1 MKLLKKLLLRIIAI
15 IIVVSLAIGGYSI
28 YKSYTS
34 MNQLLSDKVDS
45 ELALRAKLIEEKL
58 DSTVRLVDI
67 LANNP
72 NVKNALKT
80 GRKDIKVQEMMTDV
94 VVENND
100 LMEMI
105 GLVDDSDTIFVSD
118 SLNNLSSV
126 SVADREYIQ
135 DAKATEKVV
144 VSEIVLSKDNSEQ
157 VIVICKPVYENNKYI
172 GSIVTSVKY
181 SLVVDLIRDTKIG
194 EHGYAYIIDNK
205 GEDRGTLVY
214 HKVEKLVKE
223 NHNLYSDN
231 NPHLTDFLDLMKTEN
246 MGEGEYEL
254 DGVLK
259 LVRYR
264 NFGNWSLVIT
274 VDESDLNATSIEI
287 VKMTIAMIVVAV
299 IVASVI
305 GFLIINF
312 SIIKP
317 IRLLETSMAK
327 AGEGDLTFPVDIK
340 TKDEIEELGVS
351 YNKMLENQ
359 KNTLS
364 QINTISSDMASSA
377 EELTAS
383 SEEVNA
389 SSEEVSQN
397 IEEVMNNILTN
408 ERMMASIEEEMG
420 NLKSSID
427 VSSEFANKSQAVCK
441 ESMVVADEGRTG
453 VQSSVQSISNISKS
467 TSEIIDSFA
476 ELNVQAK
483 KVTGISEII
492 KGIAEQI
499 NLLALNASI
508 EAARAGEAGRG
519 FSVVAEEVRKLAEQ
533 TTSESSNIHEVLNEI
548 STLIDHANNNVNDSK
563 IHVDEG
569 EMTIQSLDGKFMN
582 IITTFESLNEYV
594 AKLETICEDQV
605 VISDE
610 IMSSVENST
619 KSSKENAEKAQEISA
634 ATEEQT
640 AITEALSVAAE
651 ESSEMALKLNAMI
664 EQFKL

>member
-34 MNQLLSDKVDS
+34 MNELLSDKVDS

-58 DSTVRLVDI
+58 DSTVRLVDV

-72 NVKNALKT
+72 NVKNALKS

-105 GLVDDSDTIFVSD
+105 GLVDESDTIFVSD
-118 SLNNLSSV
+118 SLNNLSGV

-135 DAKATEKVV
+135 NAKATEKVV
-144 VSEIVLSKDNSEQ
+144 ISEIILSKDNSEQ
-157 VIVICKPVYENNKYI
+157 VIVICKPVYENNKYL

-181 SLVVDLIRDTKIG
+181 SLVVDLIKDTKIG
-194 EHGYAYIIDNK
+194 EHGYAYILDNK

-214 HKVEKLVKE
+214 HKVEKLVEE

-231 NPHLTDFLDLMKTEN
+231 NPHLTDFLDQMTTDN

-287 VKMTIAMIVVAV
+287 VKMTIIMSVVAV
-299 IVASVI
+299 IVASII
-305 GFLIINF
+305 GYIIINY

-340 TKDEIEELGVS
+340 TKDEIEELGTS

-427 VSSEFANKSQAVCK
+427 VSSEFANKSQDVCK
-441 ESMVVADEGRTG
+441 ESMIVADEGRTG
-453 VQSSVQSISNISKS
+453 VQSSVKSISNISKS

-533 TTSESSNIHEVLNEI
+533 TTSESTNIHEVLNEI

-563 IHVDEG
+563 VHVDEG

-582 IITTFESLNEYV
+582 IITTFESVNEYV
-594 AKLETICEDQV
+594 TKLETICEDQV